1 MAMPLVDL
9 AATRARLLRFGW
21 IREARVSRRLPDTLV
36 IDIVERQPVA
46 IWQNNQQLSLI
57 DADGVVLEP
66 VRIDHMPNLPL
77 VIGPDANRHIGGLG
91 SLLQAAP
98 RLRPQIAG
106 ATWVGQ
112 RRWDIRFQS
121 GELLTLP
128 EGDEEARRAIT
139 PLRDDG
145 PAGPVARPRL
155 RPHRHAR
162 SQAHLCPHL
171 ARARRDRAP
180 TAATATPRSRPAAAR
195 PVEDDLMGAPHRPD
209 SGPQDLVAALDVGSS
224 KVCALIAEPDEDG
237 KLRILGTGQRES
249 RGVKRGF
256 IADMEKS
263 EIAIREAVEQAER
276 IAGTQIDQV
285 FVGFSAGGLVSNVA
299 GVEVAIGGRRITDR
313 GYRRFARRG
322 PGVDR
327 SRRAAPSSTPSRR
340 STRSTGSTG
349 SSSRAA
355 SMPTR
360 SRSTST
366 SSAPIRRR

>member
-1 MAMPLVDL
+1 MPD
-9 AATRARLLRFGW
+9 
-21 IREARVSRRLPDTLV
+21 
-36 IDIVERQPVA
+36 
-46 IWQNNQQLSLI
+46 
-57 DADGVVLEP
+57 
-66 VRIDHMPNLPL
+66 LPL
-77 VIGPDANRHIGGLG
+77 VIGPDANRHIGSLG
-91 SLLQAAP
+91 DADAGGAAA
-98 RLRPQIAG
+98 RPQIAG

-128 EGDEEARRAIT
+128 EGDDEARRAIARFAMMDQQD
-139 PLRDDG
+139 PLLGRGFARIDMRD
-145 PAGPVARPRL
+145 PAAD
-155 RPHRHAR
+155 
-162 SQAHLCPHL
+162 LCPHL
-171 ARARRDRAP
+171 ARARRDRARR
-180 TAATATPRSRPAAAR
+180 APAPDPGQRAAR
-195 PVEDDLMGAPHRPD
+195 PGEDRSDGATRSPRTPVRN
-209 SGPQDLVAALDVGSS
+209 LVTALDVGSS

-263 EIAIREAVEQAER
+263 ETAIREAVEQAER
-276 IAGTQIDQV
+276 IAGTNIDQV

-299 GVEVAIGGRRITDR
+299 GVEVAIGGRRITAEDIDAL
-313 GYRRFARRG
+313 ARRR

-327 SRRAAPSSTPSRR
+327 SRGPHHPPRHAGALHDRRRRRA
-340 STRSTGSTG
+340 

-366 SSAPIRRR
+366 SSPPIRRR